1 MFHIRS
7 EKRVDTGAG
16 KAGFLSQKNKSPQGR
31 KKLGELLI
39 RGGLLSQEQLNE
51 ALRIQK
57 VTREPVGKILI
68 RQGIVSAIHIYHKLA
83 EQWCMKLGTASLTVA
98 FSVAAFNVAP
108 AHAETTTI
116 KQTPVAAIVSQ
127 PAMKHASERSR
138 LFGSSELRS
147 DNITAFTK
155 WTQMLERFEGQLS
168 SRSSSP
174 RVQMWKASL
183 GDIRKQPQLE
193 QIREVNGYINQV
205 KYINDNKNWGK
216 SDYWATPIEFFSR
229 GGDCEDFAIAKYASL
244 KALGMSDD
252 NMRIAIVHDK
262 IKNIPHAILIVY
274 ADDDIYVLDNQEK
287 EIKRAADVDRYRPIF
302 SINQS
307 SWWLHKA

>member
-1 MFHIRS
+1 MFNINTAKQEFFNRKKNRAKKRPQARQRLGEILIRS
-7 EKRVDTGAG
+7 G
-16 KAGFLSQKNKSPQGR
+16 LISPSQ
-31 KKLGELLI
+31 LD
-39 RGGLLSQEQLNE
+39 E

-57 VTREPVGKILI
+57 LTREPIGKILI
-68 RQGIVSAIHIYHKLA
+68 RQGIVSAVHIYHKLA

-98 FSVAAFNVAP
+98 FSVAAFNITP

-116 KQTPVAAIVSQ
+116 KLTPVAAIVSQ
-127 PAMKHASERSR
+127 SFIKHSAERSH
-138 LFGSSELRS
+138 LFGSSELKS

-155 WTQMLERFEGQLS
+155 WTQMLQRFEDQLS
-168 SRSSSP
+168 TRSSSP

-183 GDIRKQPQLE
+183 SDIRKQPQTD
-193 QIREVNGYINQV
+193 QIREVNSYINQV
-205 KYINDNKNWGK
+205 KYINDSKNWNK
-216 SDYWATPIEFFSR
+216 SDYWATPIEFFSK

-262 IKNIPHAILIVY
+262 IKNVPHAILIVY
-274 ADDDIYVLDNQEK
+274 ADEGVFVLDNQEK
-287 EIKRAADVDRYRPIF
+287 DMKRAENIDRYRPIF